1 MKLKKLLAGVL
12 SATMVATMIPASM
25 AFSSVSAVAP
35 DGVVTDGLVSYFT
48 FDGNGTNSVD
58 GATTA
63 SFLAEGS
70 ASAASIVEDSVRG
83 QVVQIGGANG
93 SRSYVD
99 LGNDLPA
106 GTTGVSFGG
115 WVKLAEGQVAAAYYD
130 MFAIDSS
137 TGNDWRYFTVST
149 NGTLH
154 QNFSDYFDGVGT
166 ACLTND
172 GEWHYLMLTSS
183 DKYIDV
189 YVDGALA
196 YSYDTT
202 TAIPNGDGST
212 HGTNSAPLTTVATTE
227 GQHFYLGY
235 IRQFWDAASCYVDD
249 YAIYNVELTA
259 EQVRANYNATLPDV
273 VDYTSLN
280 SAIATAESIQ
290 VDSYTAQSYEALQT
304 AIAAAEAKVDN
315 CETQAEV
322 VEAVNALNAAIDAL
336 IIKNGGIEANLISA
350 YEFNGSLVNSVEGAG
365 AAELTGALVQN
376 PVSAASATY
385 TADGQAVKF
394 SNDYQYGLK
403 LSVDNSKI
411 TNNTFTV
418 SFNVSYSAVYANRAG
433 MFIATDD
440 QATSS
445 SQLWYSIGNGYS
457 GSGNTSDPDP
467 YYMVWYNDG
476 GYGQVVSDTLMT
488 TDQYTTVT
496 VVFNGDEAT
505 LYLNGVEAATGAVPK
520 VMGSETNIYLGAN
533 AWDANPE
540 MSVNNAYVYNR
551 ALSDNDVEMLY
562 AKNVA
567 DTLEV
572 TAVGMQKGSIGE
584 NSRSTRFV
592 ARVNAAAVDQY
603 NAQIACLGWAY
614 NTGSTLESYSVIDL
628 NTVTSSTEGGL
639 NADDSTYAFTYVVQG
654 NEETPAAQMAVAPYV
669 GVTVNGTTH
678 YFCYDGKTGSYT
690 VASKVVEAPSPFNHV
705 SNTAA

>member
-1 MKLKKLLAGVL
+1 MKMKKLLAGVL
-12 SATMVATMIPASM
+12 SAAMVATMIPASM

-83 QVVQIGGANG
+83 QVVQIGGAFG

-115 WVKLAEGQVAAAYYD
+115 WVKLAEGQVAGTYID
-130 MFAIDSS
+130 MFTIDN
-137 TGNDWRYFTVST
+137 TGTSDLSNWHYFTVST

-154 QNFSDYFDGVGT
+154 QNNGGYFDGAGT

-172 GEWHYLMLTSS
+172 GEWHYLVVTSS
-183 DKYIDV
+183 GTDIDV
-189 YVDGALA
+189 YVDGNHSYTYTSSATSLPTLA
-196 YSYDTT
+196 T
-202 TAIPNGDGST
+202 
-212 HGTNSAPLTTVATTE
+212 LTDVSGE
-227 GQHFYLGY
+227 EQHFYLGY
-235 IRQFWDAASCYVDD
+235 IRQFWDAANCYIDD

-290 VDSYTAQSYEALQT
+290 ADSYTAQSYEALQT

-315 CETQAEV
+315 CVTQAEV
-322 VEAVNALNAAIDAL
+322 VEAVNALNTAIDAL
-336 IIKNGGIEANLISA
+336 VIKNGGIEANLISA

-654 NEETPAAQMAVAPYV
+654 NEATPATQMAVAPYV
-669 GVTVNGTTH
+669 GVTVNGNTY
-678 YFCYDGKTGSYT
+678 YFCYDGKTGSYN
-690 VASKVVEAPSPFNHV
+690 VKSSVVDAPSPFNHV

>member
-1 MKLKKLLAGVL
+1 MKMKKLLAGVL
-12 SATMVATMIPASM
+12 SAAMVATMIPASM
-25 AFSSVSAVAP
+25 AFGVSAAVP

-48 FDGNGTNSVD
+48 FDGDGTNSVD

-63 SFLAEGS
+63 SFLAEGN

-93 SRSYVD
+93 NRSYVD
-99 LGNDLPA
+99 LGNDLSA

-115 WVKLAEGQVAAAYYD
+115 WVKLAEGQVAGTFID
-130 MFAIDSS
+130 MFTIDNIG
-137 TGNDWRYFTVST
+137 TTNDDESNWHYFTVST
-149 NGTLH
+149 NGTIH
-154 QNFSDYFDGVGT
+154 QNNGGYFDGAGT
-166 ACLTND
+166 ACLSND
-172 GEWHYLMLTSS
+172 GEWHYLVATSS
-183 DKYIDV
+183 GTNFGANINM
-189 YVDGALA
+189 YVDGNLA
-196 YSYDTT
+196 YTYTPS
-202 TAIPNGDGST
+202 A
-212 HGTNSAPLTTVATTE
+212 NSLTTLATSTNARGE

-235 IRQFWDAASCYVDD
+235 IRQFWDAANCYIDD

-259 EQVRANYNATLPDV
+259 EQVKANYNATLPDA

-280 SAIATAESIQ
+280 NTIATAESIQ
-290 VDSYTAQSYEALQT
+290 ADSYTAQSYEALQAAIT
-304 AIAAAEAKVDN
+304 AAKAKVDN

-336 IIKNGGIEANLISA
+336 AIKDGGIEANLISA
-350 YEFNGSLVNSVEGAG
+350 YEFNGSLTNSVEGAG

-418 SFNVSYSAVYANRAG
+418 SFDVSYSAIYSNRAG

-457 GSGNTSDPDP
+457 GSGNTNDPDP

-476 GYGQVVSDTLMT
+476 GYGQVVSDTLMA

-505 LYLNGVEAATGAVPK
+505 LYLNGVEAVTGSVPK

-551 ALSDNDVEMLY
+551 ALSANDVEILY
-562 AKNVA
+562 AKSIA
-567 DTLEV
+567 DDLAV
-572 TAVGMQKGSIGE
+572 TTVGMQKGTIGE
-584 NSRSTRFV
+584 YNQSTRFV
-592 ARVNAAAVDQY
+592 ARVNAVAVNQY
-603 NAQIACLGWAY
+603 NEQIACLGWAY
-614 NTGSTLESYSVIDL
+614 NAGDTLESYGLIDL
-628 NTVTSSTEGGL
+628 NTVTSSTAGGL
-639 NADDSTYAFTYVVQG
+639 NEDASTYAFTFVVQG
-654 NEETPAAQMAVAPYV
+654 NESSPAAQMAVAPYV
-669 GVTVNGTTH
+669 GVTVNGTTY

-690 VASKVVEAPSPFNHV
+690 EASKVVESPSSFNYV

>member
-1 MKLKKLLAGVL
+1 MKMKKLLAGVL
-12 SATMVATMIPASM
+12 SAAMVATMIPASM
-25 AFSSVSAVAP
+25 AFGSVSAVAP

-83 QVVQIGGANG
+83 QVVQIGGAFG

-115 WVKLAEGQVAAAYYD
+115 WVKLAEGQVAGTYID
-130 MFAIDSS
+130 MFTIDN
-137 TGNDWRYFTVST
+137 TGTSDLSKWHYFTVST

-154 QNFSDYFDGVGT
+154 QNNGGYFDGAGT

-172 GEWHYLMLTSS
+172 GEWHYLVVTSS
-183 DKYIDV
+183 GTDIDV
-189 YVDGALA
+189 YVDGNHSYTYTSSATSLPTLA
-196 YSYDTT
+196 T
-202 TAIPNGDGST
+202 
-212 HGTNSAPLTTVATTE
+212 LTDVSGE
-227 GQHFYLGY
+227 EQHFYLGY
-235 IRQFWDAASCYVDD
+235 IRQFWDAANCYIDD

-322 VEAVNALNAAIDAL
+322 VEAVNALNTAIDAL
-336 IIKNGGIEANLISA
+336 VIKNGGIEANLISA
-350 YEFNGSLVNSVEGAG
+350 YEFNGSLVNSVEDAG

-376 PVSAASATY
+376 PASAASATY

-457 GSGNTSDPDP
+457 GSGNTSNPDP

-584 NSRSTRFV
+584 NSQSTRFV

-614 NTGSTLESYSVIDL
+614 NAGDTLESYSVIDL

-654 NEETPAAQMAVAPYV
+654 NEETPATQMAVAPYV

-690 VASKVVEAPSPFNHV
+690 VASSVVEAPTPFNHV